1 MRKYRCIYSV
11 SPGLAVN
18 QHFLAN
24 VDISQNV
31 GFSIRHTHQLPP
43 EHENLKPQIESERD
57 RFRESHCL
65 R

>member
-1 MRKYRCIYSV
+1 M
-11 SPGLAVN
+11 N